1 MLDGKIKINKNIL
14 SDGLN
19 LPLMLYLLT
28 GSEWQPIIFFQNLLP
43 PIFLEK
49 KRSNHLIYS
58 AIATWYNCTLV
69 VVYNSRYNLKYTFQ
83 IGLHVS
89 VHIRDMTKISDDG
102 SIITFQ
108 LCAL

>member
-1 MLDGKIKINKNIL
+1 MTAADSEAAIHSIICQLQVIIMIWLKKLLDGKIKINKNIL

-49 KRSNHLIYS
+49 NWEVTI
-58 AIATWYNCTLV
+58 
-69 VVYNSRYNLKYTFQ
+69 
-83 IGLHVS
+83 
-89 VHIRDMTKISDDG
+89 
-102 SIITFQ
+102 
-108 LCAL
+108 